1 MNDDFKLIA
10 ADKGARWA
18 ICTTPESLTLGKKV
32 YNLLKNRKQNA
43 ILSTGNLTG
52 SLKPGFI
59 IDLKII
65 AEENNNEKME
75 ISLTKFLEK
84 HRDYLKEDE

>member
-1 MNDDFKLIA
+1 MKNDFELII
-10 ADKGARWA
+10 ADKDARWA
-18 ICTTPESLTLGKKV
+18 ICTTPESLTLGKKA

-43 ILSTGNLTG
+43 ILATGNLIE

-65 AEENNNEKME
+65 AERDNTVKMD
-75 ISLTKFLEK
+75 ISLTKFLEE
-84 HRDYLKEDE
+84 HQDYLKEDE